1 MVTAGTSVNHS
12 LIKFCCS
19 SYFFLLFHW
28 QQKNHLSILRR
39 NNAFVSILVVAI
51 KLTKSLQGKKKRLPT
66 TKTLLALRKIYV
78 FMYFTRNP
86 RTQSKK
92 ILATLGGTGL
102 TCGCTESKPREK
114 SADILRRADSV
125 IQSIINAWF
134 DSLMSHTP
142 QCKRETHTRLN
153 TDTTEKVHV
162 MVKCSVSTDA
172 VGHVH
177 HGLTLLSAGRD
188 ELPKSLPTWI
198 ILWLDDLSH

>member
-51 KLTKSLQGKKKRLPT
+51 KLTKSLQGEKKRLPT

-78 FMYFTRNP
+78 FMYFTCNP

-142 QCKRETHTRLN
+142 QCKRETRTRLN

-162 MVKCSVSTDA
+162 MVKCSISTDA

-177 HGLTLLSAGRD
+177 HGLTLLWAGRD

>member
-51 KLTKSLQGKKKRLPT
+51 KLTKSFQGKKKRLPT

-78 FMYFTRNP
+78 FMYFTCNP

-125 IQSIINAWF
+125 IESIINAWF

-142 QCKRETHTRLN
+142 QCKRETRTRLN

>member
-51 KLTKSLQGKKKRLPT
+51 KLTKSLQGEKKRLPT

-78 FMYFTRNP
+78 FMYFTCNP